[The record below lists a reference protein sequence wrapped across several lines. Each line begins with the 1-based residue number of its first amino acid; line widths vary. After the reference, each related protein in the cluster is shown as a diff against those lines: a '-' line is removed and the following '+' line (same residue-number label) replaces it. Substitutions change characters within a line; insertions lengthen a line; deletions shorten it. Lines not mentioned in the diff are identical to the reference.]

1 MCRNLQLPYKE
12 SYVLMLID
20 SHCHLD
26 YLEREG
32 RDLPTLIEHANAQGI
47 KGFVTI
53 STKLAEADKILE
65 IAGRFKEVFATI
77 GCHPHQASH
86 DFVAFEQSFEKGAK
100 QDRITDLLSHP
111 KVVGIG
117 ETGLDYYYNHSDAG
131 DQRRSFL
138 QHIDWAR
145 QFDLPLVIHCRDAD
159 DDMIHM
165 LTDAQQEAP
174 FFGLI
179 HCFTGS
185 AELAACAFKH
195 GMYVSFSG
203 VLTFKKADELRE
215 IAKAAPLE
223 QILVET
229 DSPYLAPVPMR
240 GKPNEPAYVIHTA
253 RALAEIKGLS
263 FEDIAQATTQ
273 NCRNLF
279 TRATFAEA

>member
-1 MCRNLQLPYKE
+1 MCRTFSYRIKE
-12 SYVLMLID
+12 SYALMLID

-26 YLEREG
+26 YLERDG
-32 RDLPTLIEHANAQGI
+32 RDLPQVIENAKEQGI

-53 STKLAEADKILE
+53 STRLAEASKILE
-65 IAGRFKEVFATI
+65 IARRFEDVFATV

-86 DFVAFEQSFEKGAK
+86 DFVSFEQSGGEEAK
-100 QDRITDLLSHP
+100 QDKIAGLLTHS

-117 ETGLDYYYNHSDAG
+117 ETGLDYYYNHSDAE

-159 DDMIHM
+159 EDMIH
-165 LTDAQQEAP
+165 LLNDTQKEAP
-174 FFGLI
+174 FAALI

-185 AELAACAFKH
+185 AELADCAFKH
-195 GMYVSFSG
+195 GMYLSFSG

-263 FEDIAQATTQ
+263 FEDIAQATTR
-273 NCRNLF
+273 NCRDLF